1 MANYAYTFTSGDTV
15 TPTKLN
21 NARTVSEIV
30 NADVSATAAIAG
42 TKIAP
47 DFGSQNVVTTGES
60 LVGHSSGITTSFA
73 AGGTS
78 GIPKLQVAGPNVAN
92 SSIGLFNYSNVGSS
106 SGQVLLSRSTS
117 NVTGSHVA
125 VSSGNRL
132 GEIGFI
138 GSDGT
143 NFVPAALI
151 RGEVDGTPSTN
162 DMPGRLVFSTTADG
176 ASSPTERMRITS
188 SGELLVGTTTT
199 TAAEA
204 SIHTTI
210 ASATRG
216 AWSSE
221 AGTTGGRLH
230 MRFVNPNGVVGSI
243 STSASAT
250 AFTTSSDYRLKQNV
264 EPMTGGL
271 SKLAALAPKTFE
283 FKAEPSVKVDGFIA
297 HEVAQVV
304 PAAVVGEKDGEEMQG
319 IDHSRLVPVLVAAV
333 QELSAKVAALEA
345 A

>member
-1 MANYAYTFTSGDTV
+1 MATYGHTFTSGDTL

-21 NARTVSEIV
+21 DARTVTDIV
-30 NADVSATAAIAG
+30 NADIKSDAAIAG

-106 SGQVLLSRSTS
+106 SGQVLLSKSTS

-151 RGEVDGTPSTN
+151 KGEVDGTPGTN

-176 ASSPTERMRITS
+176 ASTPTERMQINS
-188 SGELLVGTTTT
+188 VGNVGIGTTP
-199 TAAEA
+199 
-204 SIHTTI
+204 
-210 ASATRG
+210 G
-216 AWSSE
+216 AHRLDVSGSVNSSLE
-221 AGTTGGRLH
+221 
-230 MRFVNPNGVVGSI
+230 
-243 STSASAT
+243 
-250 AFTTSSDYRLKQNV
+250 YRINETK
-264 EPMTGGL
+264 
-271 SKLAALAPKTFE
+271 
-283 FKAEPSVKVDGFIA
+283 
-297 HEVAQVV
+297 
-304 PAAVVGEKDGEEMQG
+304 VVGERRTGWTAPTGSTSRATFDSTTVTLPQLATRLHAL
-319 IDHSRLVPVLVAAV
+319 IDDLAAHG
-333 QELSAKVAALEA
+333 LIDS
-345 A
+345 